1 MLFLFVWK
9 KSDHKS
15 RKSEKNPIIKLMFFF
30 FVQIDTGTS
39 MNSIFWAENITGR
52 LNLMQTVNISAQ
64 LWQ

>member
-30 FVQIDTGTS
+30 FLFKLTLALLWIVFSELKTS
-39 MNSIFWAENITGR
+39 LEDLI
-52 LNLMQTVNISAQ
+52 
-64 LWQ
+64 